1 MGGRGG
7 SLGGSHGV
15 TAQTTTRTVPAQ
27 AAPPAP
33 RPAPV
38 AQPAARQTAAAI
50 SAPPT
55 GVNGF
60 PHMTQAD
67 INAKLAEQR
76 KLADASTRQ
85 AVAVY
90 VDPTPESNGY
100 AQSQNLN
107 HAMTKGI
114 PLTAAQKRTAAGL
127 NKIMS
132 PIGVET
138 TLYRADH
145 DTFFTE
151 LGIKNY
157 QNMSAQQLR
166 NALVGKTW
174 QSKGFT
180 STAHDSRKNPFW
192 PGGYMS
198 GNREVLIRYH
208 TSKTLKCALVQQSQ
222 SEVLLAPNSN
232 FRITG
237 IRNSKTGRTHKKG
250 LPVMEILVEV
260 W

>member
-15 TAQTTTRTVPAQ
+15 TAQTTTSTVPAQ

-33 RPAPV
+33 AVQQQVLV
-38 AQPAARQTAAAI
+38 AV

-55 GVNGF
+55 GVNF

-67 INAKLAEQR
+67 IDAKLGEQR

-90 VDPTPESNGY
+90 TDPTPESNGY

-107 HAMTKGI
+107 YAMTTGA
-114 PLTAAQKRTAAGL
+114 PLTEAQKNTVAGL

-157 QNMSAQQLR
+157 QNMSVQQLR

-174 QSKGFT
+174 QSKSFT
-180 STAHDSRKNPFW
+180 STAHDSRNNPFW

-237 IRNSKTGRTHKKG
+237 IRNSQTGNSKTYKKG
-250 LPVMEILVEV
+250 LPVMEVLVEV

>member
-67 INAKLAEQR
+67 IDAKLTQQR
-76 KLADASTRQ
+76 KLADSATRQ

-90 VDPTPESNGY
+90 IDPTPERNGY

-107 HAMTKGI
+107 YAMTQGT
-114 PLTAAQKRTAAGL
+114 PLTASQQRTAAGL

-157 QNMSAQQLR
+157 QNMSVQQLR
-166 NALVGKTW
+166 NALVGKT
-174 QSKGFT
+174 
-180 STAHDSRKNPFW
+180 
-192 PGGYMS
+192 
-198 GNREVLIRYH
+198 
-208 TSKTLKCALVQQSQ
+208 
-222 SEVLLAPNSN
+222 
-232 FRITG
+232 
-237 IRNSKTGRTHKKG
+237 
-250 LPVMEILVEV
+250 
-260 W
+260 

>member
-7 SLGGSHGV
+7 SLGGNHGV
-15 TAQTTTRTVPAQ
+15 TAQTTTSTVPAQ

-33 RPAPV
+33 AVQQQVPAV
-38 AQPAARQTAAAI
+38 V

-55 GVNGF
+55 GVNF

-67 INAKLAEQR
+67 IDAKLAEQR
-76 KLADASTRQ
+76 KLADSDTRK

-90 VDPTPESNGY
+90 TDPTPESNGY

-107 HAMTKGI
+107 YALTKGT
-114 PLTAAQKRTAAGL
+114 PLTASQKHTAAGL

-157 QNMSAQQLR
+157 QNMSVQQLR

-174 QSKGFT
+174 KSKSFT

-237 IRNSKTGRTHKKG
+237 IRNSQTGNSKTYKKG
-250 LPVMEILVEV
+250 LPVMEVLVEV

>member
-15 TAQTTTRTVPAQ
+15 ATQTATRAVSAQ
-27 AAPPAP
+27 AAQA
-33 RPAPV
+33 APV

-50 SAPPT
+50 SVPPT

-67 INAKLAEQR
+67 IDAKLTQQR
-76 KLADASTRQ
+76 KLADSATRQ

-90 VDPTPESNGY
+90 IDPTPERNGY

-107 HAMTKGI
+107 YAMTQGT
-114 PLTAAQKRTAAGL
+114 PLTAAQQRTAAGL

-157 QNMSAQQLR
+157 QNMSVQQLR

-174 QSKGFT
+174 QSKSFT

-208 TSKTLKCALVQQSQ
+208 TSATLKCALVQQSQ
-222 SEVLLAPNSN
+222 AEVLLAPKSN

-237 IRNSKTGRTHKKG
+237 IRNSKTGSRRTYKKG
-250 LPVMEILVEV
+250 LPVMEIEVEV